1 MLVNGSL
8 TEEFPM
14 ERRLRQGD
22 PLSPFL
28 FLVVAEGFNV
38 LMESMN
44 ANHLFSGYKL
54 AVRSHCQY
62 PTFNLLMTL
71 LF

>member
-22 PLSPFL
+22 PLSLFL
-28 FLVVAEGFNV
+28 FLLSAEGFNV

-44 ANHLFSGYKL
+44 ANHLLSGYKL
-54 AVRSHCQY
+54 AVRSRCQY